1 MQEYVEYY
9 VGCHCHHNVLTVT
22 LLDRDDLGILIEDA
36 GIRGFVV
43 TVM

>member
-1 MQEYVEYY
+1 ML
-9 VGCHCHHNVLTVT
+9 LTVT
-22 LLDRDDLGILIEDA
+22 LLDRDDLRILIEDA